1 MDHADEEAPSEEGSA
16 SIFGVID
23 LLLLTATLAVAAWW
37 SWKKF
42 FPPAAAPSIN
52 YDVQ

>member
-1 MDHADEEAPSEEGSA
+1 MEHAEEETPSEGSA
-16 SIFGVID
+16 AIFGVID
-23 LLLLTATLAVAAWW
+23 LFLLAATLAVAVWW